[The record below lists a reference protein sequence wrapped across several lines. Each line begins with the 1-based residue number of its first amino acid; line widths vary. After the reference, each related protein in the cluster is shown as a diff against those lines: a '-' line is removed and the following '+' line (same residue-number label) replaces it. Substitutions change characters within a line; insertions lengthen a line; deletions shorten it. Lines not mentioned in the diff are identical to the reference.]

1 MIISQQ
7 ATEAA
12 VTSLTYPG
20 TPESVPA
27 VRRFVRAILGHSPRV
42 DDLELIAA
50 ELATNAI
57 RHTPSGQD
65 GGTFT
70 ITIMQGPG
78 RAWLEVTDLG
88 TVPWRPAHPN
98 GDGIAE
104 HGRGLEIVAALA
116 DEVGYGV
123 TAGYNTISWA
133 GLSWLP
139 GRAWAWLP
147 ACHA

>member
-1 MIISQQ
+1 MMIVRQQ

-12 VTSLTYPG
+12 AVSLTYPG
-20 TPESVPA
+20 IPESVPA
-27 VRRFVRAILGHSPRV
+27 VRRFVRAILAHSPRV

-57 RHTPSGQD
+57 RHTASGRE

-70 ITIMQGPG
+70 ITIGQGPG

-98 GDGIAE
+98 GDGMAE

-116 DEVGYGV
+116 DQVGYGIA
-123 TAGYNTISWA
+123 AGYKRITLA
-133 GLSWLP
+133 ALSWLADH
-139 GRAWAWLP
+139 RQDQP
-147 ACHA
+147 AG